1 MKTGFVTECHVVIYC
16 EGCGDHYREHENES
30 ICFDSINQAIAYL
43 SVVGAGVGWLFDG
56 HKVLCDGCLA
66 TEACRLFGHVFPQ
79 PRRWPLGSKSDPH
92 TCDVCGIAESEIEIE
107 E

>member
-16 EGCGDHYREHENES
+16 EGCGDHYRESEDES

-43 SVVGAGVGWLFDG
+43 SVAGAGVGWVFDG
-56 HKVLCDGCLA
+56 DKVLCDGCQA
-66 TEACRLFGHVFPQ
+66 TAACGEHGHLLLE
-79 PRRWPLGSKSDPH
+79 PRRWSLGSKSDAR
-92 TCDVCGIAESEIEIE
+92 VCTRCGMFNIEIE